1 MPYGIVLALLGA
13 ALAAALAGVGSI
25 LGVRS
30 AAQASAGVVSEDP
43 DKFGKVLL
51 LTALP
56 GSQGIY
62 GFLAAIIIANTIG
75 LLGGE
80 LVDITNAQG
89 WQILVASLPMAIT
102 GLFSGAFQGKVAAA
116 AVNITAK
123 QPDASGKGVILSAI
137 VETYAVLGLLVT
149 ILLVN
154 GLGIGT

>member
-1 MPYGIVLALLGA
+1 MPYGIMIALLGA
-13 ALAAALAGVGSI
+13 ATAAALAGVGSI
-25 LGVRS
+25 FGVRT
-30 AAQASAGVVSEDP
+30 AGQASAGVVSEDP

-62 GFLAAIIIANTIG
+62 GFLAAIIIANAIG

-80 LVDITNAQG
+80 LADISVAQG
-89 WQILVASLPMAIT
+89 WQVFVSALPIAIT
-102 GLFSGAFQGKVAAA
+102 GLLSGLFQGKVAAA

-123 QPDASGKGVILSAI
+123 KPDASGKGVILAAI

-154 GLGIGT
+154 GLGLGA

>member
-1 MPYGIVLALLGA
+1 M
-13 ALAAALAGVGSI
+13 AAALAGVGSI
-25 LGVRS
+25 LGVRT
-30 AAQASAGVVSEDP
+30 AGQASAGLVAEDP

-62 GFLAAIIIANTIG
+62 GFLAAIIIANKIG

-80 LVDITNAQG
+80 IVNIDIAMG
-89 WQILVASLPMAIT
+89 LAVLMAALPIAIT
-102 GLFSGAFQGKVAAA
+102 GLFSGMYQGRVVAAG
-116 AVNITAK
+116 VNVTAK
-123 QPDASGKGVILSAI
+123 KPDASGKAVILSAI

-154 GLGIGT
+154 GLTFE

>member
-1 MPYGIVLALLGA
+1 MIAIAGA
-13 ALAAALAGVGSI
+13 SVAAALAGIGSI
-25 LGVRS
+25 LGVRT

-62 GFLAAIIIANTIG
+62 GFLAAIIIANKIG
-75 LLGGE
+75 LLGGS
-80 LVDITNAQG
+80 LADLAVAHG
-89 WQILVASLPMAIT
+89 WQVLMASLPIAIT
-102 GLFSGAFQGKVAAA
+102 GLFSGIFQGRVAAA
-116 AVNITAK
+116 AVNVTAK

-154 GLGIGT
+154 GLTF

>member
-1 MPYGIVLALLGA
+1 MPYGIMFALTGA
-13 ALAAALAGVGSI
+13 SLAAALAGVGSI
-25 LGVRS
+25 LGVRT

-62 GFLAAIIIANTIG
+62 GFLAAIIIANTVG
-75 LLGGE
+75 LLGGT
-80 LVDITNAQG
+80 LADITMDQG
-89 WQILVASLPMAIT
+89 LQILMASLPIAIT
-102 GLFSGAFQGKVAAA
+102 GLFSGMYQGRVAAA

-123 QPDASGKGVILSAI
+123 RPEALGKGVILAAI

-149 ILLVN
+149 ILLIN
-154 GLGIGT
+154 GLGISA